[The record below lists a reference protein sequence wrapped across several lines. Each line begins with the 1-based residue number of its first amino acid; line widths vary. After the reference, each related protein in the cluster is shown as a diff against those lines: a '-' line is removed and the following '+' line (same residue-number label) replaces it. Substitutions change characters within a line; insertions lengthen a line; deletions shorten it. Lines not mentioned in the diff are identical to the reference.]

1 MHRQNVAHRDLKLDN
16 ILLTDH
22 RKQSLLGSAR
32 GYKEPERPFTIKII
46 DFGFSVTT
54 EKLQKQFCGTPS
66 YMAPE
71 IVKKLDYNAK
81 STDIW
86 ALGVLTYRLLY
97 GVPPFRAPSEK
108 ELYTKIMKG
117 TYSFPGEQ

>member
-1 MHRQNVAHRDLKLDN
+1 MAHRDLKLDN
-16 ILLTDH
+16 ILLIDH
-22 RKQSLLGSAR
+22 RKTSLLGNAR
-32 GYKEPERPFTIKII
+32 NRKEPQKPFTIKII

-108 ELYTKIMKG
+108 ELYSKIMKG
-117 TYSFPGEQ
+117 VYSYPSE